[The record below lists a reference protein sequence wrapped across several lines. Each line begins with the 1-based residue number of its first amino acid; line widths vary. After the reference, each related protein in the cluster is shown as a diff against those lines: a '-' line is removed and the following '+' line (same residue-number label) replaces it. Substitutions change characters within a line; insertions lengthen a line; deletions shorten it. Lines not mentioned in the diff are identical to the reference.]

1 MLQSLKIYKQS
12 QTSKMDCG
20 LTSNASWLPLLHWPL
35 CHPWVTF
42 QPLHPLPLQLTSA
55 STLPPLRQPL
65 THTPLFNE
73 QHQFCTAKDLWIK
86 RFCVVLKLMLWFKV
100 INLSFH
106 TVAWSSICC
115 MNYSTDIYTYMPPKS
130 MLYGS
135 LIILYYGIVANP
147 GIYYLLNK
155 QRECSM

>member
-1 MLQSLKIYKQS
+1 
-12 QTSKMDCG
+12 
-20 LTSNASWLPLLHWPL
+20 
-35 CHPWVTF
+35 
-42 QPLHPLPLQLTSA
+42 
-55 STLPPLRQPL
+55 
-65 THTPLFNE
+65 
-73 QHQFCTAKDLWIK
+73 
-86 RFCVVLKLMLWFKV
+86 
-100 INLSFH
+100 
-106 TVAWSSICC
+106 